1 MKIAVCPGSFDPI
14 TVRHLD
20 FIERAAV
27 IFDQV
32 IVCVM
37 INGEKRHMFDPQ
49 QRLEIARAAV
59 AHLPNVQAEA
69 CTDLL
74 ADFARE
80 RGACALVK
88 GARSGTDFDWEYQ
101 MAQINRELAPLL
113 DTVLLPARPCY
124 VHISSTMVREMIRYG
139 RRLDACVPKGAADVI
154 CRIREGKV
162 R

>member
-1 MKIAVCPGSFDPI
+1 VVGIVASRLSEKYSCPSFMIHLQNGKGKGSCRSYGGFNLF
-14 TVRHLD
+14 T
-20 FIERAAV
+20 A
-27 IFDQV
+27 
-32 IVCVM
+32 
-37 INGEKRHMFDPQ
+37 
-49 QRLEIARAAV
+49 LES
-59 AHLPNVQAEA
+59 
-69 CTDLL
+69 CSDLL